1 MIGKSLKVIKFT
13 LLIVMVFG
21 ISGFTMSKD
30 YGQIKARIVKKIKI
44 PKWYHEGLYS
54 DGKYIWVNNG
64 KKGDTWVV
72 YADTGKITRRI
83 KPAGSFTEAITPK
96 DKDTF
101 FVTDWA
107 AKKVYTS
114 TIDADTMYAVSEKS
128 VEPAYP
134 AGAVWNGTNL
144 FVVTWTRS
152 LAGTKFHLLKMD
164 INMNILSTAEIA
176 RILEP
181 AHLAWDGKYM
191 WISCWY
197 SRRIYEVD
205 IEKLE
210 ILRYLKSPA
219 AKTTGIAWDGKYL
232 WVTGTYDNLYKM
244 ELQN

>member
-1 MIGKSLKVIKFT
+1 
-13 LLIVMVFG
+13 MVFG
-21 ISGFTMSKD
+21 LSGFTISKD
-30 YGQIKARIVKKIKI
+30 YGELKSKVIAKIKI

-54 DGKYIWVNNG
+54 DGKDIWVNNG
-64 KKGDTWVV
+64 KGGDTWVV
-72 YADTGKITRRI
+72 DTITGKITRKI

-101 FVTDWA
+101 FATDWD

-114 TIDADTMYAVSEKS
+114 NIQGDNMYALSEKS

-134 AGAVWNGTNL
+134 AGAAWNGSNL

-152 LAGTKFHLLKMD
+152 LTGTKFHLIKMD
-164 INMNILSTAEIA
+164 ADMNILNTVEIVK
-176 RILEP
+176 IMEP
-181 AHLAWDGKYM
+181 AHMAWDGKHM

-197 SRRIYEVD
+197 SKRIYKVN

-210 ILRYLKSPA
+210 ILGYLKSPA

-232 WVTGTYDNLYKM
+232 WVT
-244 ELQN
+244 